1 MRRVISAY
9 TLTTTVN
16 QVIRNL
22 LLSRVLLITSLV
34 MCSCMVNAALIDN
47 GDTTTDT
54 DTGLIWLDLTET
66 IGLSVHDFLADTG
79 GYLSSGWSLALGS
92 QVDTLFVNAG
102 APDPSDAAVIDLLL
116 SLLGQTGEND
126 GAFGQGFADNGSG
139 TFSLPLY
146 WAWNNRPAIN
156 GSENCCYP
164 PERAEVWLGL
174 YLVMPT
180 VIPLPAAVWLFGSG
194 LIGLI
199 GLARRKKA

>member
-1 MRRVISAY
+1 MGFKSLKILSAA
-9 TLTTTVN
+9 TALV
-16 QVIRNL
+16 
-22 LLSRVLLITSLV
+22 LSTSA
-34 MCSCMVNAALIDN
+34 NAALIDN

-66 IGLSVHDFLADTG
+66 VGLSVHDFFADTG

-102 APDPSDAAVIDLLL
+102 VADPNVPDPNDAAVIDLLL

-126 GAFGQGFADNGSG
+126 GAFGTGYADNGSG

-199 GLARRKKA
+199 GVARRKKS